1 MIPSRTYVGR
11 ELLSMLEGMVELDK
25 FPVDDQVIKKNK
37 LKSITEMVHVSNFEG
52 VAGLEDFACATLP
65 TTPFDFQG
73 KVDNFCHPTLLKI
86 RFKIGSPPPPTLL
99 LEEGQSQNY
108 GASINSNGLLTLNG
122 LLSLKFLLHMTT
134 SFIKN
139 HFNNCI

>member
-1 MIPSRTYVGR
+1 MALP
-11 ELLSMLEGMVELDK
+11 
-25 FPVDDQVIKKNK
+25 
-37 LKSITEMVHVSNFEG
+37 ITEGQLSIYQVHVSNFEG
-52 VAGLEDFACATLP
+52 VAGSEDFACATLP

-73 KVDNFCHPTLLKI
+73 KVENFCHPTLQKI
-86 RFKIGSPPPPTLL
+86 GFKIDVTPPPPL

-122 LLSLKFLLHMTT
+122 LLSLKLLLHMTT

-139 HFNNCI
+139 HFNNRI